1 MTPIPV
7 QILDGGLGT
16 TLEDLHSITFSFET
30 PLWSSHLLVSGE
42 EDKLLDC
49 HEAFQKAGA
58 NIISTATYQT
68 SINGFAA
75 TKAPK
80 SGAPDGIGKEGI
92 PHFLNR
98 AVVLAANAAGKEGK
112 VALALGPYGA
122 TMIPSTEYSGKY
134 DPGHQDARALE
145 EWHKE
150 RLDLFKDVNTNQVNY
165 IAFETVPRLDEI
177 VAIRNLLS
185 TDKIPTTLRGRPVWI
200 SSLYP
205 NDDEKLPDGSTVEEV
220 VRAALTRREG
230 LETPW
235 GIGINCT
242 KVEKLDSLVRRY
254 EAAIQ
259 SCIDNGESMDWPS
272 LVLYP
277 DGTNGEVYNTA
288 NKTWE
293 LPPGQKQ
300 PEVPCDPPLLAS
312 SRADNSFDSCT
323 DTHCFKQAPWE
334 VILTNVVGAARQRG
348 KWKSIIVGG
357 CCKTSP
363 EHIRKLQKT
372 LQDRGYM
379 STSPAA

>member
-1 MTPIPV
+1 MATPTPV

-16 TLEDLHSITFSFET
+16 TLEDLHGITFSFDT

-49 HEAFQKAGA
+49 HTLNARPTNNTAFKQAGA
-58 NIISTATYQT
+58 DIISTATYQT
-68 SINGFAA
+68 SIAGFAA

-80 SGAPDGIGKEGI
+80 TGALGSEVDGIDKEGI
-92 PHFLNR
+92 PHFLSR
-98 AVVLAANAAGKEGK
+98 AIVIASNAAGEEGK

-122 TMIPSTEYSGKY
+122 TMIPSTEYSGEY
-134 DPGHQDARALE
+134 DPEHQNAQGLE
-145 EWHKE
+145 KWHQE
-150 RLDLFKDVNTNQVNY
+150 RLDLFEDVDTKKVSY

-177 VAIRNLLS
+177 IAIRNLLT
-185 TDKIPTTLRGRPVWI
+185 TDKIPKSLRGLPVWI

-205 NDDEKLPDGSTVEEV
+205 NDDENLPDGSTVEEV
-220 VRAALTRREG
+220 VKAALTRKEG
-230 LETPW
+230 FDTPW

-242 KVEKLDSLVRRY
+242 KVEKLGSLVNRY
-254 EAAIQ
+254 EHAIQ
-259 SCIDNGESMDWPS
+259 ACIDNGEPVDWPN

-293 LPPGQKQ
+293 LPPGQTQ
-300 PEVPCDPPLLAS
+300 PE
-312 SRADNSFDSCT
+312 
-323 DTHCFKQAPWE
+323 APWE
-334 VILTNVVGAARQRG
+334 VTLAHAVEGALQRG

-363 EHIRKLQKT
+363 EHIRKLRKT
-372 LQDRGYM
+372 LHDGGYI
-379 STSPAA
+379 P

>member
-1 MTPIPV
+1 MATPIPV

-16 TLEDLHSITFSFET
+16 TLEDLHDITFSFET

-49 HEAFQKAGA
+49 HEAFKKAGA

-68 SINGFAA
+68 SIHGFAA
-75 TKAPK
+75 TKVEC
-80 SGAPDGIGKEGI
+80 SSNQVDGIDKEGI
-92 PHFLNR
+92 PRFLNR
-98 AVVLAANAAGKEGK
+98 AVVLAANAAGREGH
-112 VALALGPYGA
+112 VALSLGPYGA
-122 TMIPSTEYSGKY
+122 TMIPSTEYSAKY
-134 DPGHQDARALE
+134 DPEHQDVQSLE
-145 EWHKE
+145 KWHKE
-150 RLDLFKDVNTNQVNY
+150 RLHLFKDVDTKQVNY

-185 TDKIPTTLRGRPVWI
+185 ADKIPTSLRERPVWI

-220 VRAALTRREG
+220 VKAVLTHKEG

-242 KVEKLDSLVRRY
+242 KVEKLDSLVKRY
-254 EAAIQ
+254 EDAIQ
-259 SCIDNGESMDWPS
+259 TCIDNREPMDWPS

-277 DGTNGEVYNTA
+277 DGANGEVYNTA
-288 NKTWE
+288 TKTWE

-300 PEVPCDPPLLAS
+300 PE
-312 SRADNSFDSCT
+312 
-323 DTHCFKQAPWE
+323 APWE
-334 VILTNVVGAARQRG
+334 ATLANVVGAARQRG

-357 CCKTSP
+357 CCKASP
-363 EHIRKLQKT
+363 EHIRKLRKT
-372 LQDRGYM
+372 LQDCGYM
-379 STSPAA
+379 PTTSAA

>member
-1 MTPIPV
+1 MATPIPV
-7 QILDGGLGT
+7 QLLDGGLGT
-16 TLEDLHSITFSFET
+16 TLEDLHDIKFSFET
-30 PLWSSHLLVSGE
+30 PLWSSHLLVSDE

-49 HEAFQKAGA
+49 HKAFEQAGA

-68 SINGFAA
+68 SIRGFAA

-80 SGAPDGIGKEGI
+80 SGAPDGIEKEGI
-92 PHFLNR
+92 PHFLDS
-98 AVVLAANAAGKEGK
+98 AVVLAANAAGREGK

-134 DPGHQDARALE
+134 DPEHQDARALE
-145 EWHKE
+145 KWHKE
-150 RLDLFKDVNTNQVNY
+150 RLDLFKHVDTNQVSY
-165 IAFETVPRLDEI
+165 IAFETVPTLGEI
-177 VAIRNLLS
+177 DAVRNLLS
-185 TDKIPTTLRGRPVWI
+185 ADKIPTSLRGRPVWI

-220 VRAALTRREG
+220 VKAVLTRKEG

-242 KVEKLDSLVRRY
+242 KVEKLDSLVKRY
-254 EAAIQ
+254 QDAIQ
-259 SCIDNGESMDWPS
+259 TCIDNGEPMGWPS

-300 PEVPCDPPLLAS
+300 PE
-312 SRADNSFDSCT
+312 
-323 DTHCFKQAPWE
+323 APWE
-334 VILTNVVGAARQRG
+334 ATLADVVEAALQRG

-363 EHIRKLQKT
+363 EHIRKLRKT
-372 LQDRGYM
+372 LQDRGHM